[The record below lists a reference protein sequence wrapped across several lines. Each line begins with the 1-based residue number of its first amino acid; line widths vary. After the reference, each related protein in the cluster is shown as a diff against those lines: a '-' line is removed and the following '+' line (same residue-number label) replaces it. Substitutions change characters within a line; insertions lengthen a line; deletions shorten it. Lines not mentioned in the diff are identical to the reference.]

1 MGHDFQFG
9 CSTSYPDVNNSLVN
23 ELLALN
29 ATLRRELDQSRE
41 FIRKLIHSRK
51 VLRSLLDAT
60 AHLVFLMD
68 YDGRI
73 LAANTSGACVLG
85 AQPAS
90 IVGENARFFLPW
102 NAFKKLLLK
111 INDVLCTGQTSRFEW
126 SFFGYSYDIQAAIVS
141 SESGSAYQVVLVC
154 QDMSELKKTTSE
166 LKKSETRLRTV
177 VDNLPIIVHAHDENG
192 NYIFWNQESERILGY
207 PSQEILHN
215 PRALHKLYP
224 TEESLNKALSCWS
237 NDNYNPCEIE
247 VWSKKGERRLI
258 EWTRLSAQAPI
269 PGWKDWE
276 VGLDVTERRR
286 HEHELQRAKE
296 EAEKANTAKSLF
308 LASMSHEIR
317 APLSGIIGLSSLLLD
332 SGMSDDQELN
342 IRRIVMLSETLLSQ
356 LNDILDFSKIES
368 GKYILAG
375 AEVNLDQVLNKAKQA
390 IAFQAQS
397 KGLQIEILPAPHVPA
412 CLLGDAQCLHQVLF
426 NLLDNAVKFTHKGTI
441 EVEVHVL
448 ETNQEYVQLQ
458 IDIRDT
464 GIGIAPELQEHI
476 FEPFHQ
482 AEQGS
487 SRQYKGTGLGLSI
500 CKRFVELMSGNI
512 HVSSRHGEGSTF
524 SFTAWFRQN
533 SEKEIAHCNTST
545 TEESKDLHILLVED
559 FEINQ
564 EILYHIL
571 QKLGHRVDI
580 EENGHKA
587 LSALNTTYYDLIL
600 MDLQMPVMDGFET
613 ARRIRE
619 HADPIVAQTPIIALS
634 AHTFDHAQNSITSAG
649 INFYLPKPVQP
660 QELKTAVEQAVRNS
674 LR

>member
-1 MGHDFQFG
+1 MDREFESRRVAS
-9 CSTSYPDVNNSLVN
+9 CPVANTPLVS
-23 ELLALN
+23 ELLAMN
-29 ATLRRELDQSRE
+29 TSLRIELDKNRE
-41 FIRKLIHSRK
+41 FLGKLIHSRK

-68 YDGRI
+68 YDGLI

-90 IVGENARFFLPW
+90 IVGKNARFLLPW
-102 NAFKKLLLK
+102 NTFKKLLLK
-111 INDVLCTGQTSRFEW
+111 IHDVLCTGQTTRFECN
-126 SFFGYSYDIQAAIVS
+126 FFGYIYEIQAAIVS
-141 SESGSAYQVVLVC
+141 SESGSAYQAVLVC
-154 QDMSELKKTTSE
+154 QDISELIKTTSE
-166 LKKSETRLRTV
+166 LKRSEARLRTV

-192 NYIFWNQESERILGY
+192 NYIFWNRESESVLGY
-207 PSQEILHN
+207 TSQEILHN
-215 PRALHKLYP
+215 PQALNKLYP
-224 TEESLNKALSCWS
+224 TEESLNKALACWK
-237 NDNYNPCEIE
+237 DDHYNPCEIE
-247 VWSKKGERRLI
+247 VWSKAGEKKLI
-258 EWTRLSAQAPI
+258 EWTRLSAKAPV

-276 VGLDVTERRR
+276 VGLDVTQRRR

-296 EAEKANTAKSLF
+296 DAEKANTAKSLF

-332 SGMSDDQELN
+332 SGMTDDQELN
-342 IRRIVMLSETLLSQ
+342 IRRIVMLTETLLSQ

-368 GKYILAG
+368 GKYILAE
-375 AEVNLDQVLNKAKQA
+375 AEFNVSHVLDKAKQA

-397 KGLQIEILPAPHVPA
+397 KDLQIEIFLSPEVPV

-426 NLLDNAVKFTHKGTI
+426 NLLDNAVKFTHEGAIK
-441 EVEVHVL
+441 VNVHL
-448 ETNQEYVQLQ
+448 LAKDQEHVQLQ
-458 IDIRDT
+458 IDIHDT
-464 GIGIAPELQEHI
+464 GIGIEPELQEHI

-500 CKRFVELMSGNI
+500 CKRFVELMFGNI
-512 HVSSRHGEGSTF
+512 QVSSQAGAGSTF

-533 SEKEIAHCNTST
+533 PEKKVSNCSPSADL
-545 TEESKDLHILLVED
+545 ESRDLHILLVED

-564 EILYHIL
+564 DILYHIL

-580 EENGHKA
+580 EDNGHKA

-600 MDLQMPVMDGFET
+600 MDLQMPGMDGFEA

-619 HADPIVAQTPIIALS
+619 HTDSIVAQTPIIALS
-634 AHTFDHAQNSITSAG
+634 AHSLDHAQNSLSGAG
-649 INFYLPKPVQP
+649 INSYLMKPVQP
-660 QELKTAVEQAVRNS
+660 LELKTAIEKAVKNS
-674 LR
+674 